1 MEPEGLVE
9 VLSISCDFNNS
20 DHYNNIN
27 ERNDGDNFNNCSSS
41 SSNHNN
47 NNNNN
52 NNNYNKNNNNNNN
65 NNHNNNNISTDSKC
79 DEKIEKKEDL
89 KHKQICSNFSSSSS
103 PTLILSS
110 STSSTSS
117 SSSSSFNECS
127 SSQFLMKKVPRNTLA
142 PLDDEILL
150 KRCTHPLT
158 TYFTG
163 ALLDFAEWDDPL
175 RDSYVWSSKF
185 IHLIR

>member
-20 DHYNNIN
+20 DHYYNIN
-27 ERNDGDNFNNCSSS
+27 ERNTGDNFNDCS
-41 SSNHNN
+41 NN
-47 NNNNN
+47 NND
-52 NNNYNKNNNNNNN
+52 NKNNNIN
-65 NNHNNNNISTDSKC
+65 NNNNISTDSKC

-89 KHKQICSNFSSSSS
+89 KHKQIFSNFSSSSS
-103 PTLILSS
+103 STGQSPTFISS
-110 STSSTSS
+110 SSTSS
-117 SSSSSFNECS
+117 SSSSFSSTFNECS